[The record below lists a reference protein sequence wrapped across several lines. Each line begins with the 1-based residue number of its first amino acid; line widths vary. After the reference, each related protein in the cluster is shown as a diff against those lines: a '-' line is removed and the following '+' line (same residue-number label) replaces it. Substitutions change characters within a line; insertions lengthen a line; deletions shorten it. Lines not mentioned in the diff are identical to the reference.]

1 MPKSRIQKE
10 STLKGVTDA
19 LEQSQGVVFTSD
31 MGLTVK
37 ESEMLRKDLRR
48 EQANFQ
54 GVKKTLLTKALAGRE
69 HALPMAE
76 ATGTVSVA
84 YSATDPV
91 AAARIVHKAAKG
103 NDKLQILGGFLE
115 GNFIPKEKV
124 IALASLP
131 SRLELLGQT
140 VGTLQAPI
148 SGFARVLAGNLRG
161 LVTVLSAVR
170 DQKN

>member
-1 MPKSRIQKE
+1 MSK
-10 STLKGVTDA
+10 
-19 LEQSQGVVFTSD
+19 
-31 MGLTVK
+31 LTF
-37 ESEMLRKDLRR
+37 RC
-48 EQANFQ
+48 Q
-54 GVKKTLLTKALAGRE
+54 TLLTKALAGRE

-115 GNFIPKEKV
+115 GNFIPKEIV